1 MRSGVYPAPGSDKCG
16 AMSELAKTS
25 GDVTKHTL
33 PEKATAGQLADDLIA
48 RFPGVDHGHW
58 LREMT
63 ARAFTEMR
71 YGNKREERAAC
82 DWLNALQRAAIMLKE
97 RMEKKEGK

>member
-1 MRSGVYPAPGSDKCG
+1 
-16 AMSELAKTS
+16 MSELVKMS
-25 GDVTKHTL
+25 GEVTKHML

-48 RFPGVDHGHW
+48 RFPGVDHSKW

-71 YGNKREERAAC
+71 YGNKRQERAAC
-82 DWLNALQRAAIMLKE
+82 DWLNALQLAGVMLKR
-97 RMEKKEGK
+97 RMEMKEGK

>member
-1 MRSGVYPAPGSDKCG
+1 MSG
-16 AMSELAKTS
+16 LAKMS

-33 PEKATAGQLADDLIA
+33 PEATSGQLAGDLIA
-48 RFPGVDHGHW
+48 RFPGVDHSHW

-71 YGNKREERAAC
+71 YGNKRQERAAV
-82 DWLNALQRAAIMLKE
+82 DWLNALQHAGMMLKE
-97 RMEKKEGK
+97 RMESKEGK